1 MPNGYETW
9 SLKTEQGA
17 MLEVTI
23 DEANQTDVSN
33 AAEWQKN
40 DFELREKM
48 GVKEIGAMV
57 R

>member
-9 SLKTEQGA
+9 SLNTEQGA

-23 DEANQTDVSN
+23 DKANQTDVSN

-40 DFELREKM
+40 DFRVERKD
-48 GVKEIGAMV
+48 GG
-57 R
+57 